1 MKIII
6 KKEEQR
12 GDYEVINETGKCMG
26 FVWPNADFWICRI
39 GDRVAEKFETY
50 DQAIVKA
57 KMLATEDSVRHE
69 IR

>member
-12 GDYEVINETGKCMG
+12 GDYEVINETGKCLG
-26 FVWPNADFWICRI
+26 FVWESADYWMCRI
-39 GDRVAEKFETY
+39 GERAAEKFETY

-57 KMLATEDSVRHE
+57 KILAIEDSTQCE